1 MNTQRLTQITV
12 GIIAVVILAVIIVN
26 RVGAGAAAQLDL
38 SNQPVSGN
46 PEATVKVAMFKDFL
60 CPHCATFSETV
71 FPALKSE
78 FDGNDD
84 VAFYFVDF
92 TVMPGADAIAA
103 VAECVYQQSNDAFWD
118 VYPVLMRSQ
127 DQLRAGRSAALDIA
141 GEYAA
146 GIDREQLA
154 ECSADPD
161 TLAVVRADGAMAAAA
176 GATGTPS
183 IFVNGRA
190 VSNSVSAV
198 SSAINAA
205 LP

>member
-12 GIIAVVILAVIIVN
+12 AIVAVAILAIIIVN
-26 RVGAGAAAQLDL
+26 RVGAGAASEFDL
-38 SNQPVSGN
+38 SNQPVLGN
-46 PEATVKVAMFKDFL
+46 PDAAVKVAMFKDFL

-71 FPALKSE
+71 FPPLKSE

-84 VAFYFVDF
+84 VAFYYVDF
-92 TVMPGADAIAA
+92 PVMPGAEGIAA

-127 DQLRAGRSAALDIA
+127 DQLRAGRTAALEIA

-154 ECSADPD
+154 ECSEDPA

-183 IFVNGRA
+183 VFVNGRQ
-190 VSNSVSAV
+190 VNNSVSAI